1 MSGLD
6 DLNPPAVSARAVAW
20 WVGGLLL
27 LGLGAGSLVL
37 GFTGGVAFLALAVPP
52 LVAGYAVLRQWRWA
66 RWLGLGVA
74 AAYAAVVGYVV
85 TTPWRGLTPPAGQG
99 GPGIDAGMAAIA
111 AAFVT
116 AGLLVLLGRAT
127 TPRG

>member
-6 DLNPPAVSARAVAW
+6 DLNTPAVSVRAVAW

-37 GFTGGVAFLALAVPP
+37 GFAGGVAFLALAVPP

-74 AAYAAVVGYVV
+74 AAYAAAVVYVA
-85 TTPWRGLTPPAGQG
+85 TTPWRGLTPPAGQAG
-99 GPGIDAGMAAIA
+99 QGIDAGMAAIA
-111 AAFVT
+111 AAFFA
-116 AGLLVLLGRAT
+116 AGLLVLLGRTA
-127 TPRG
+127 PRRA